1 MTDSLDFDVVI
12 VGGGISGINAAYR
25 IQTQAPAGTRY
36 AIFEGRDGI
45 GGTWDL
51 FRYPGI
57 RSDSDIFTFGFEWN
71 PWPMQGTMALGPD
84 IRDYLRQSAQS
95 AGIDEHIRL
104 RHKVVSANWSSS
116 ERCWEL
122 AVCVDGEEKPR
133 AYRARFLLLGT
144 GYYDY
149 DTPLQTVIP
158 GIESFKGKVIH
169 PQFWPRDYDARDKN
183 IVVIGSGATAV
194 TIVPAVAPE
203 AQHVTMLQRS
213 PTYIFPL
220 PQHPKLASLLFS
232 MLPRSLAARFNRF
245 LWILQSYLMV
255 LMCRSFPT
263 LAKRFIRRAN
273 MKLLPPQIPWDPHF
287 KPRYNPWEQR
297 FCASPDGDFFAALR
311 SGKAS
316 VVTDTIDTVTPDSIK
331 LTSGA
336 VLHPDTIVTATGLK
350 LRFGGKIQFSMDS
363 QPIDTAHRFA
373 WKASML
379 EDLPNVFFSVGYE
392 DASWT
397 LGADC
402 AAQLMT
408 RLLCEA
414 SKNKATVVMPHLDKP
429 DEMDVKPMLTLSST
443 YLKNV
448 TGQLPKGGTG
458 VWRPRSN
465 YLADLYAAKWGDIK
479 TGLLLS

>member
-1 MTDSLDFDVVI
+1 MADSLDFDVVI
-12 VGGGISGINAAYR
+12 VGAGISGINAGYR
-25 IQTQAPAGTRY
+25 IQTQAPEATRY
-36 AIFEGRDGI
+36 AIFEGRDSV

-71 PWPMQGTMALGPD
+71 PWSREGTMARGPD
-84 IRDYLRQSAQS
+84 IRDYMRKSAKA
-95 AGIDEHIRL
+95 AGIDKHIRL
-104 RHKVVSANWSSS
+104 RHKVVSANWISADK
-116 ERCWEL
+116 CWEL
-122 AVCVDGEEKPR
+122 AVCVDGDEKPR
-133 AYRARFLLLGT
+133 TYRTRFLLLGT

-149 DTPLQTVIP
+149 DKPLKSEIP
-158 GIESFKGKVIH
+158 GIDSFKGTVIH
-169 PQFWPRDYDARDKN
+169 PQFWPEDYDARGKD

-194 TIVPAVAPE
+194 TIVPSVAQE
-203 AQHVTMLQRS
+203 VQHVTMLQRS
-213 PTYIFPL
+213 PTYVFPL
-220 PQHPKLASLLFS
+220 PQHPKFASFFFATLPVALAT
-232 MLPRSLAARFNRF
+232 RFTRV
-245 LWILQSYLMV
+245 LWMLQSYLFV
-255 LMCRSFPT
+255 VFCRTFPG
-263 LAKRFIRRAN
+263 LAKRLIRN
-273 MKLLPPQIPWDPHF
+273 TNKSLLPPEIPWDPHF

-331 LTSGA
+331 LTSGS
-336 VLHPDTIVTATGLK
+336 VLHPDTIVTATGLQ
-350 LRFGGKIQFSMDS
+350 LRFGGNIQFSMDS
-363 QPIDTAHRFA
+363 EPVDTADRFA
-373 WKASML
+373 WKALML
-379 EDLPNVFFSVGYE
+379 EGLPNVFFSIGYE

-414 SKNKATVVMPHLDKP
+414 KKNKATVIMPHLDKP
-429 DEMDVKPMLTLSST
+429 EEMEVKPMLSLSST

-448 TGQLPKGGTG
+448 KGQLPKGGTG

-465 YLADLYAAKWGDIK
+465 YMADLYAAKWGDMK
-479 TGLLLS
+479 TGLLLY